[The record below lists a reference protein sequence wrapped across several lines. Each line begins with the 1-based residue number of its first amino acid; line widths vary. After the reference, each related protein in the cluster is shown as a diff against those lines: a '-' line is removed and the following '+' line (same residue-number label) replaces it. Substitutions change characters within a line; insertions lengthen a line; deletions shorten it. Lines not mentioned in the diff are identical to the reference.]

1 LACRRP
7 ITAEVVADAFNQSL
21 TAIKTMA
28 EQVDELHST
37 LQGVRLEPQTAQ
49 HVQNSLAKALELTE
63 ELSEGIDRSL
73 VSVERLFNKAR
84 SHIRDRIIQA
94 QEDERHQLARDI
106 HDGPAQAMANL
117 VMRMEICERLL
128 AANRPEV
135 MQELRQIKML
145 VKESLREVRHI
156 IFDLHFT
163 ALDTLGLVPGLQR
176 YFENVQERE
185 GDIIR
190 FRVKGTVQELP
201 QTMSVALFRMI
212 QEAVTN
218 ARKHAQASEIQVEL
232 GFGDDHVSA
241 SIKDDGIGFDVHLVE
256 EARAQSQ
263 SFGLVGMCE
272 RAALLGGEVSVESQ
286 LNVGTTVK
294 IHLPMP
300 REE

>member
-7 ITAEVVADAFNQSL
+7 ITAEIVADAFNESL
-21 TAIKTMA
+21 TAIKEMTG
-28 EQVDELHST
+28 QVAELHRT
-37 LQGVRLEPQTAQ
+37 LQDVQSAPQTAQ
-49 HVQNSLAKALELTE
+49 HVQKSLAKALTLTE
-63 ELSEGIDRSL
+63 ELGDGIDRSVVL
-73 VSVERLFNKAR
+73 IERFFNKAR
-84 SHIRDRIIQA
+84 SHIGDRIIQA
-94 QEDERHQLARDI
+94 QEDERHKLVRDI

-117 VMRMEICERLL
+117 VMRMAICERLL
-128 AANRPEV
+128 EANRPEV

-145 VKESLREVRHI
+145 GQESLREVRHI

-163 ALDTLGLVPGLQR
+163 SLDTLGLVPGLRR
-176 YFENVQERE
+176 YFENVQGRE
-185 GDIIR
+185 GDVIR
-190 FRVKGTVQELP
+190 FRVRGTEQDLP

-218 ARKHAQASEIQVEL
+218 ARKHAQASEIQVQM
-232 GFGDDHVSA
+232 GFGDDHVDV

-256 EARAQSQ
+256 EARAQGQ
-263 SFGLVGMCE
+263 SFGLIGMRE

-286 LNVGTTVK
+286 PNFGTTVK